1 MSQSQNHYVISIM
14 SRDHVGII
22 HEVSKALQDLNGNIA
37 DARQSVLCGYF
48 TMLLLA
54 SFPADVTRRDIER
67 KLAEADAH
75 SESALEATVRQ
86 ADETTLTLFAPQPE
100 NTYVLTA
107 SGADRVGI
115 VATVSGFCVQHQ
127 INILDLST
135 AISDG
140 DYVMILLVDLNQ
152 HVSIGAVRND
162 LQVLARKTGLKMVL
176 QHHDIFKAVNEIN
189 LPLR

>member
-1 MSQSQNHYVISIM
+1 MSQSQRHYVISIM

-22 HEVSKALQDLNGNIA
+22 HEVSKALQNLNGNIA
-37 DARQSVLCGYF
+37 DVRQSVLCGYF
-48 TMLLLA
+48 TMILLA
-54 SFPADVTRRDIER
+54 SFPASVTRRDIER

-75 SESALEATVRQ
+75 SESVLEATVCE
-86 ADETTLTLFAPQPE
+86 ADEATMAHSSPRPE
-100 NTYVLTA
+100 NIYVLTA
-107 SGADRVGI
+107 SGTDRAGI
-115 VATVSGFCVQHQ
+115 VAIVSGFCVKHE

-135 AISDG
+135 AISNG

-152 HVSIGAVRND
+152 HISINAVRTD
-162 LQVLARKTGLKMVL
+162 LQSFAHETGLKVVL